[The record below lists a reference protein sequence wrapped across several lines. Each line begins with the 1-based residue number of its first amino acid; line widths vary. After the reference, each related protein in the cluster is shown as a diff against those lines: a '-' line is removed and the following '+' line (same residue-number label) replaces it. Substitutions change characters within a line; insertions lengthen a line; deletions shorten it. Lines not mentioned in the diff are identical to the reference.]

1 MSDEFQ
7 TSNSELRAKNA
18 WLETAFNNMS
28 QGMLMFDSQERIVV
42 CNDFYIDMYGLSRD
56 VVKPGCSLIDLLR
69 HRVATGG
76 DLNRGPEQYRLDLLD
91 GLAKGRVI
99 SLMVKTAQG
108 RDVLVKN
115 SPMPG
120 GGWVAIHEDVTERR
134 RAEAQIAY
142 MAHHDLLT
150 GLFNRSWFEE
160 QLEVRLGRAARPERF
175 AVFCLDLDRFKEV
188 NDALG
193 HPIGDLLLKAVACRL
208 QDAVRGMNL
217 LARFAGDEFSVFQAG
232 GRQPTDASLLA
243 SRLLD
248 EIATPYEV
256 GGHQVVVGVSIG
268 IALAPDDGLDP
279 NELIRKA
286 DMALYKAK
294 ADGRNRYCFFE
305 PEMDARMQ
313 ARRQL
318 EMDLRKGIAG
328 EEFELFYQPIID
340 LKTREPTTLEAL
352 VRWRH
357 PARGLLLPIEFIPI
371 AEETGIIIAL
381 GDWILRRASKEAAE
395 WSGGVRL
402 AVNLSPAQFR
412 SKGLVQVAKDA
423 LTASGLSPKRL
434 ELEITETV
442 LLQDSDSTIAT
453 LHQLRDLG
461 VRIVMDDFGTGY
473 SSLSYLRK
481 FPFDKIKI
489 DQSFIHDMCDHGD
502 CLAIV
507 RAVVAM
513 SAGLF
518 IGTTAEGVEN
528 QEQLQLLADEGCTEA
543 QGYLFSPPKPAADI
557 KTWLASIRRDSL
569 EVDDGEGRRA
579 VPS

>member
-1 MSDEFQ
+1 
-7 TSNSELRAKNA
+7 
-18 WLETAFNNMS
+18 MS
-28 QGMLMFDSQERIVV
+28 QGLVMFDSEERVVV

-76 DLNRGPEQYRLDLLD
+76 DLNRDPDQYRLELLR
-91 GLAKGRVI
+91 GLAQGHVMGLI
-99 SLMVKTAQG
+99 VKTAQG
-108 RDVLVKN
+108 REVLVKN

-120 GGWVAIHEDVTERR
+120 GGWVATHEDVTERR

-142 MAHHDLLT
+142 MAHHDALT
-150 GLFNRSWFEE
+150 GLFNRPRFQEE
-160 QLEVRLGRAARPERF
+160 LEVRLRRAARSERF

-188 NDALG
+188 NDVLG
-193 HPIGDLLLKAVACRL
+193 HPIGDLLLNAVAVRL
-208 QDAVRGMNL
+208 RDAVRETDL
-217 LARFAGDEFSVFQAG
+217 LARFAGDEFSILQTGTPADS
-232 GRQPTDASLLA
+232 TSLA

-248 EIATPYEV
+248 EIGAPYELA
-256 GGHQVVVGVSIG
+256 GHQVVVGVSIE

-279 NELIRKA
+279 NGLVRKA

-313 ARRQL
+313 ARRHL
-318 EMDLRKGIAG
+318 EMDLRKAIAG
-328 EEFELFYQPIID
+328 GDFELFYQPIID
-340 LKTREPTTLEAL
+340 LKTREPTTFEAL
-352 VRWRH
+352 IRWRH
-357 PARGLLLPIEFIPI
+357 PARGLLLPVEFIPL
-371 AEETGIIIAL
+371 AEETGIIIPL
-381 GDWILRRASKEAAE
+381 GGWILGRACMDAAE
-395 WSGGVRL
+395 WPDDVRI

-412 SKGLVQVAKDA
+412 SKGLLQTVMGA
-423 LTASGLSPKRL
+423 LSASGLPPRRL
-434 ELEITETV
+434 ELEITESV
-442 LLQDSDSTIAT
+442 LLQDSDSTLAT
-453 LHQLRDLG
+453 LHQLRDVG

-513 SAGLF
+513 GGGLS
-518 IGTTAEGVEN
+518 IGTTAEGVETP
-528 QEQLQLLADEGCTEA
+528 EQLELLADEGCTEA
-543 QGYLFSPPKPAADI
+543 QGYLFSPPRSVADI
-557 KTWLASIRRDSL
+557 NLWLASLPPDPRNG
-569 EVDDGEGRRA
+569 DDGGAMRDLRTK
-579 VPS
+579 PSQRLKP